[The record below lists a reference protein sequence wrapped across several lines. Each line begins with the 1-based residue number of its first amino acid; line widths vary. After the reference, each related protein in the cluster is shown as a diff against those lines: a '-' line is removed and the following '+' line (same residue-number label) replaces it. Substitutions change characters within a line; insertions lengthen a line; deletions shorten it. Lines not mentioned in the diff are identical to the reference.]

1 MWVVLEDLTGSTS
14 WRSGLIHTGV
24 SFLLGCDWSQF
35 TSGVLEVLWV
45 VLAPAPERRL
55 EHFPFVT
62 LKQVHL
68 AQGLILPSA
77 PVEYMRFR
85 DIAQGT
91 GAQGVGLDSRSVYL
105 RLRPNKE
112 PSQHLALRRAHHWTT
127 IAWMGLTPF
136 YETISV
142 ALTIQTDFPFN

>member
-45 VLAPAPERRL
+45 VLAPAPERRP

-77 PVEYMRFR
+77 PVEYMRCR

-91 GAQGVGLDSRSVYL
+91 GAQVVGLDSRSVVFE
-105 RLRPNKE
+105 E

-142 ALTIQTDFPFN
+142 ALTIRTDFPFN